1 MLIAKIFKRN
11 VHTTDRRKLIMIMRE
26 EYRRASRPTLALV
39 KHDGRFYPW
48 IYVNNVDFCDF

>member
-39 KHDGRFYPW
+39 KMMAAFILGYM
-48 IYVNNVDFCDF
+48 